1 MNIKQYLES
10 VVAHIRSK
18 EAKVYV
24 EAELAKH
31 MEHSKMAWMTK
42 GYTETDAEDK
52 AASEMGSPIEL
63 GKSLNKV
70 HKPKIDWLLLS
81 LFIGILFLS
90 FLPILALHQPQYDYR
105 FGHMIPLFLS
115 NHILHIILGFVVAIG
130 LMYFDYRKFA
140 QWGYIFYGIA
150 SLFIIFLYVFHNTQ
164 INGEVMFEIGSL
176 KLQVWM
182 AIPLYFIAW
191 SALFTKETFALWQG
205 IVLVSLSFLLF
216 SYIANLSAL
225 FIYSVLVGVLFMYSK
240 FSRKQKVIVVGA
252 MSTLLIS
259 YIIFMWLSY
268 QNGIIE
274 NYQIAR
280 LLGYLNPLAYA
291 EDAGYMYVLLSDLLQ
306 GAKWFGS
313 GTSHTIP
320 TAHTDLVFGHLIQSY
335 GLALALGIVIILSLF
350 VIRFIRISL
359 MTKHSFGR
367 LLIIGCITI
376 FSTQFIYTVAMTLG
390 VVPIV
395 SLSLPFL
402 SYGFMPT
409 VLNSFLLGLV
419 LSVYRRKN
427 FIQDVSFSKLNA
439 N

>member
-1 MNIKQYLES
+1 MNIKQYLQS

-90 FLPILALHQPQYDYR
+90 FLPILALHQPQYESLYGYY
-105 FGHMIPLFLS
+105 FNTMIR
-115 NHILHIILGFVVAIG
+115 NKILYIIIGIILAIA

-164 INGEVMFEIGSL
+164 INGEVMFELGPIRY
-176 KLQVWM
+176 QMWM
-182 AIPLYFIAW
+182 AIPLYCIAW
-191 SALFTKETFALWQG
+191 AALFTKKTFTLWQA
-205 IVLVSLSFLLF
+205 IVLLLLSIFLF
-216 SYIANLSAL
+216 SYIANLSVL

-240 FSRKQKVIVVGA
+240 YSRKQKVIVVGA
-252 MSTLLIS
+252 VVTLIIS

-280 LLGYLNPLAYA
+280 LLGYLNPSDYAYN
-291 EDAGYMYVLLSDLLQ
+291 EGYMYVLLDNLLK

-320 TAHTDLVFGHLIQSY
+320 TAHTDLVLGHLIQSY
-335 GLALALGIVIILSLF
+335 GLALALGLVLLLSLF
-350 VIRFIRISL
+350 VVRFIRISS